1 MANAEKKLPETE
13 AVERR
18 EDSGK
23 NTYRRSIFGVPVT
36 LTISIGQTRLSVS
49 EVLDLQPESVLPL
62 TSRIDDPVSLAIDN
76 TVIAKGELVETDD
89 GSLAV
94 KIIEILEQ
102 TND

>member
-1 MANAEKKLPETE
+1 MASPEKKMPEPE
-13 AVERR
+13 AKERR
-18 EDSGK
+18 DSSSS

-36 LTISIGQTRLSVS
+36 VTISIGQTRMSVS
-49 EVLDLQPESVLPL
+49 EVLALQPESIVPL

-76 TVIAKGELVETDD
+76 TLIAKGELVETDD

-102 TND
+102 SND